1 MLRFTLGVAVLFT
14 AALAQAGDKGPI
26 PDGTWLLTTGGP
38 VGDAPVCLLK
48 TETKDGKTSV
58 SVVDTL
64 PSVSATVS
72 EVKTTGGR
80 LSFKLTETRTFK
92 TAAGERKFST
102 QRAFVAAPGKDF
114 KELRGSLE
122 TNQTMTRSRLIA
134 TDNAKLDSQLI
145 RNPASATMQKAQQL
159 ASRPSL
165 LRFQAAREKDVD
177 KKKELTEQ
185 FGQAQKE
192 ADEKLPGLYREVVE
206 KQANVPAAIDAA
218 QLLLQSA
225 EKFKLDPA
233 QANKLLEL
241 IDKQAA
247 PYGPKY
253 ARYVNLNAAEALTR
267 QTSLVPV
274 SVPTFRR
281 LAEGLTDSDPAATQV
296 RILTGYKRAL
306 GSKGKPPEMEAVE
319 SRLAKLE
326 AKLDEE
332 YLATV
337 PPFKPSVYSGRKE
350 KGANRVAVLELF
362 TGAQCPPCV
371 AADVAFD
378 ALGKSYRPAEL
389 VLIQYHMHIPGPD
402 PMTNPDCIARW
413 DYYRKTFPSG
423 IRGTPSTVF
432 NGKPQ
437 AGGGGAMANAEN
449 KFRQYRA
456 IIDPIL
462 EENTPVKVGGKATR
476 SGDGLEITVEV
487 DGAEGE
493 LKLRL
498 LVVEET
504 VRYVGGNR
512 LRFHHHVVRAIP
524 GGPEGVAI
532 KEKSFRHTA
541 TADVA
546 AVRKELVKYLDDYAA
561 NTRPFPSQARPL
573 DMKKLKVIALV
584 QNDTTREIVQ
594 AAQIAV
600 E

>member
-1 MLRFTLGVAVLFT
+1 
-14 AALAQAGDKGPI
+14 
-26 PDGTWLLTTGGP
+26 
-38 VGDAPVCLLK
+38 
-48 TETKDGKTSV
+48 
-58 SVVDTL
+58 
-64 PSVSATVS
+64 
-72 EVKTTGGR
+72 
-80 LSFKLTETRTFK
+80 
-92 TAAGERKFST
+92 
-102 QRAFVAAPGKDF
+102 
-114 KELRGSLE
+114 
-122 TNQTMTRSRLIA
+122 
-134 TDNAKLDSQLI
+134 
-145 RNPASATMQKAQQL
+145 
-159 ASRPSL
+159 
-165 LRFQAAREKDVD
+165 
-177 KKKELTEQ
+177 
-185 FGQAQKE
+185 
-192 ADEKLPGLYREVVE
+192 
-206 KQANVPAAIDAA
+206 
-218 QLLLQSA
+218 
-225 EKFKLDPA
+225 
-233 QANKLLEL
+233 
-241 IDKQAA
+241 
-247 PYGPKY
+247 
-253 ARYVNLNAAEALTR
+253 
-267 QTSLVPV
+267 
-274 SVPTFRR
+274 
-281 LAEGLTDSDPAATQV
+281 V

-306 GSKGKPPEMEAVE
+306 GSKWKPPELEAVE
-319 SRLAKLE
+319 ARLAKLE

-378 ALGKSYRPAEL
+378 ALGKSYKPAEL

-512 LRFHHHVVRAIP
+512 LRFHHHVVRAMP
-524 GGPEGVAI
+524 GGPDGVAI
-532 KEKSFRHTA
+532 KEKSFRHTS

-546 AVRKELVKYLDDYAA
+546 TVRKGLVKYLDDYAA

-584 QNDTTREIVQ
+584 QNDATREIVQ